1 MDYTLADLTKA
12 ISMIKNVEKKD
23 KYEISFT
30 KEDDGYWYVD
40 FPDWPFSHHN
50 LMMVDGSDDLCEMF
64 SYDGKHTEIE
74 VYIDPKPAQLR
85 EFDGTYF
92 NATRIR
98 HSLLGGAS
106 YSPHFKGAKKLPN
119 GTFWICPVTLF
130 VLGEYPEF
138 FWIHPLKLSRD
149 RYLGLGL
156 PPANPFYKDNK

>member
-30 KEDDGYWYVD
+30 KEDDGLWYVD
-40 FPDWPFSHHN
+40 YPNWPFDHHN
-50 LMMVDGSDDLCEMF
+50 LLMVDGADELCEML

-74 VYIDPKPAQLR
+74 VFIDPTPSQLK

-92 NATRIR
+92 NVTRMN
-98 HSLLGGAS
+98 HSLLGGAT
-106 YSPHFKGAKKLPN
+106 YSPHFSGSKHLPK
-119 GTFWICPVTLF
+119 GTFWLCPVTLF

-138 FWIHPLKLSRD
+138 FWIHPLKLSRSH
-149 RYLGLGL
+149 YMGLGL
-156 PPANPFYKDNK
+156 MQANPFYKDNK

>member
-1 MDYTLADLTKA
+1 MDTYKNMLESMYPILKAKRGEFWVYT
-12 ISMIKNVEKKD
+12 EP
-23 KYEISFT
+23 
-30 KEDDGYWYVD
+30 DDEVDYIFIFSNFDHNHYVRD
-40 FPDWPFSHHN
+40 ICG
-50 LMMVDGSDDLCEMF
+50 L
-64 SYDGKHTEIE
+64 
-74 VYIDPKPAQLR
+74 

-106 YSPHFKGAKKLPN
+106 YSPHFKESKKLPN